1 MAISEAE
8 VLLILVVLQAQ
19 QLNSAQNQV
28 QWSGPHQAICPNT
41 AISVTCVS
49 PSMTLT
55 VGTTCS
61 KKTATYVK
69 DFNNRENITLCNGEE
84 VTPTFAVRSSGTLE
98 DASTNSNSN
107 ASFVISIVG
116 TPPAPSGAT
125 YYATNHTLQWRPS
138 LPCDHTIVSEVG
150 VANLSWK
157 LDCTVSS
164 VVFNPSEL
172 SQSSNL
178 TFQLQSENCAGR
190 SVSHYSSLA
199 QGLELQ
205 LAVDCLMAYPA
216 QHKGLKKYVSDA
228 YVAICCKASQLKVK
242 GMTLIFKQP
251 INLGKDAQSDVESRC
266 VT

>member
-84 VTPTFAVRSSGTLE
+84 VTPTFAVRSSGTLEGSLAFVASPDLNMTTLICYSE

-216 QHKGLKKYVSDA
+216 RA
-228 YVAICCKASQLKVK
+228 C
-242 GMTLIFKQP
+242 TRP
-251 INLGKDAQSDVESRC
+251 N
-266 VT
+266 

>member
-1 MAISEAE
+1 MEYAWT
-8 VLLILVVLQAQ
+8 
-19 QLNSAQNQV
+19 NSGHLSKHCNLA
-28 QWSGPHQAICPNT
+28 WLRASRPA
-41 AISVTCVS
+41 
-49 PSMTLT
+49 SMTLT

-61 KKTATYVK
+61 KITATYVNE
-69 DFNNRENITLCNGEE
+69 FNNRENITLCNGEE

-98 DASTNSNSN
+98 GSLAFVASPDLNMTTLICYSEDASTNSYSN
-107 ASFVISIVG
+107 ASFVISVVG

-138 LPCDHTIVSEVG
+138 LPCDHTIISEVG

-199 QGLELQ
+199 QGHSS
-205 LAVDCLMAYPA
+205 P
-216 QHKGLKKYVSDA
+216 
-228 YVAICCKASQLKVK
+228 
-242 GMTLIFKQP
+242 
-251 INLGKDAQSDVESRC
+251 
-266 VT
+266 